1 MYRCNNAGGHVQLNL
16 PILDQVANSQNI
28 LIAGAGGG
36 SDVLCGLPIYFALQ
50 QMGKIVHLAN
60 YSFTEFRLA
69 QFVSEPIIGIEDA
82 LLGAR
87 GTIKEAIN
95 YYPEG
100 YLAQWF
106 HEVRGETTPVWMFA
120 RTSVKPLIT
129 AYCALVKQFSIDAVI
144 LIDGGVDSLMRG
156 NENGAGSLLE
166 DSISLAAVSALDV
179 PVKILSCI
187 GFGTEVEDGVCHGLA
202 LENMAA
208 LAKQKAFWGSCALT
222 PQMPVFQQFESAC
235 RYIWEQPKHFKSH
248 ISTRVIPAVNGEFG
262 DFHMYLDHNS
272 ATGIYVTPLMS
283 LYWFFDAQAVAE
295 QNLLVKPLMSTET
308 IDEARKVSSDVRD
321 SVKRRP
327 RQLIPY

>member
-1 MYRCNNAGGHVQLNL
+1 MQLNL
-16 PILDQVANSQNI
+16 PILDKLANSQNI

-50 QMGKIVHLAN
+50 ELGKTVHLAN
-60 YSFTEFRLA
+60 YSFTKFRLA
-69 QFVSEPIIGIEDA
+69 QFVGEPEVLIEDT

-87 GTIKEAIN
+87 GRVKEQLD

-106 HEVRGETTPVWMFA
+106 QDVRGENVSVWMFA
-120 RTSVKPLIT
+120 KTGVKPLVMSYEVL
-129 AYCALVKQFSIDAVI
+129 AKRFGIDAII
-144 LIDGGVDSLMRG
+144 LVDGGVDSLMRG
-156 NENGAGSLLE
+156 DENGAGSLLE
-166 DSISLAAVSALDV
+166 DSISLAAVAALDV

-208 LAKQKAFWGSCALT
+208 LAKQGAFLGSCALT
-222 PQMPVFQQFESAC
+222 PQMPAFQLYENAC
-235 RYIWEQPKHFKSH
+235 RYIWEQPNHFKSH

-262 DFHMYLDHNS
+262 DYHMYRDHSS

-283 LYWFFDAQAVAE
+283 LYWFFEAQAVAK

-308 IDEARKVSSDVRD
+308 FDEARSMSSGVRD
-321 SVKRRP
+321 SIKRRP